1 MKSKYIIVVIMM
13 IIVSSCTS
21 QKSTVDNKCQ
31 ESETDKRQ
39 EAFDELYE
47 ENH

>member
-1 MKSKYIIVVIMM
+1 MRSKYIIVVIIAM
-13 IIVSSCTS
+13 IVNSCNS
-21 QKSTVDNKCQ
+21 QKSTVNNKHQ
-31 ESETDKRQ
+31 ESENDKRQ

>member
-1 MKSKYIIVVIMM
+1 MKSKYLVVVIMM
-13 IIVSSCTS
+13 IIVSSCNS
-21 QKSTVDNKCQ
+21 QKSTVDNKHQ